1 MGHSLRKQQKQ
12 YTMPKG
18 EKPHISLVVIGHVD
32 SGKSTSTGHLIYL
45 CGGIDER
52 TIEKFRK
59 EAELIGKGSFAFAWV
74 LDKLKAERDR
84 GITINITLTKF
95 ETEKHHYT
103 IIDAPGHRDFIKN
116 MITGPS
122 QADVSVLMISSQAG
136 EFEAG
141 VSKEGQTKEHALLAF
156 TLGVKQMVVGLNKQD
171 HPSVNYSEERY
182 NEIKKEATSFLKKGG
197 YKVDQIPFVPFS
209 GWTGE
214 NMKEKCN
221 KEGKDQ
227 MPWYKGPTLVAALD
241 TMQAPERPVDKPLRL
256 PINDVFKISGIGTV
270 PVGRVE
276 TGVLKPAMNVRF
288 TPSGLTSECKS
299 VEMHHEQ
306 LPQAIPGDNVG
317 FSVRNISVKDIKR
330 GYVCSND
337 KEDPA
342 RECENFVAQ
351 VIVLNHPNQI
361 NAGYSPVLDCH
372 TTHTA
377 CKFDNLN
384 AKIDRRTGK
393 TTEENPQFIKSGD
406 CALVK
411 LIPTKPMCVETFK
424 DYPPLGR
431 FAVRDMKQ
439 TVAVGVIKEVTK
451 KEAQAA
457 GGAGGK
463 KKK

>member
-1 MGHSLRKQQKQ
+1 
-12 YTMPKG
+12 MPK
-18 EKPHISLVVIGHVD
+18 EKAHVNVVVIGHVD

-52 TIEKFRK
+52 TIQKFQK

-95 ETEKHHYT
+95 ETDKHHYT
-103 IIDAPGHRDFIKN
+103 IIDAPGHRDFVKN
-116 MITGPS
+116 MITGTS
-122 QADVSVLMISSQAG
+122 QADISVLMISSQAG

-156 TLGVKQMVVGLNKQD
+156 TLGVKQMVVGINKMD
-171 HPSVNYSEERY
+171 HPSCNYSKDRY
-182 NEIKKEATSFLKKGG
+182 DEIKKEATTFLKKGG
-197 YKVDQIPFVPFS
+197 YKTDTIPFVPFS

-214 NMKEKCN
+214 NMKV
-221 KEGKDQ
+221 KELKATGKDQ
-227 MPWYKGPTLVAALD
+227 MPWYKGPTLVGALD
-241 TMQAPERPVDKPLRL
+241 SMNAPERPLDKPLRL

-276 TGVLKPAMNVRF
+276 TGVLKPGMIVRF
-288 TPSGLTSECKS
+288 VPSMLVSECKS
-299 VEMHHEQ
+299 IEMHHEQ
-306 LPQAIPGDNVG
+306 LVQAIPGDNVG

-342 RECENFVAQ
+342 KECSDFLAQ

-377 CKFDNLN
+377 CKFDVIT

-393 TTEENPQFIKSGD
+393 TIEEAPSFIKSGD
-406 CALVK
+406 AALVK
-411 LIPTKPMCVETFK
+411 LVPSKPMCVETFK

-451 KEAQAA
+451 KEADA
-457 GGAGGK
+457 GKPGATK
-463 KKK
+463 KK

>member
-1 MGHSLRKQQKQ
+1 
-12 YTMPKG
+12 MPKD
-18 EKPHISLVVIGHVD
+18 KPHVSLVVIGHVD

-52 TIEKFRK
+52 TIQKYQK

-116 MITGPS
+116 MITGTS

-171 HPSVNYSEERY
+171 HPSVNYSQERY
-182 NEIKKEATSFLKKGG
+182 EEIKKEATTFLKKGG
-197 YKVDQIPFVPFS
+197 YKVAEIPFVPFS

-214 NMKEKCN
+214 NMKVKAN
-221 KEGKDQ
+221 KAGKDNLS
-227 MPWYKGPTLVAALD
+227 WYKGPTLVEALD
-241 TMQAPERPVDKPLRL
+241 TKTAPERPVDKPLRL

-276 TGVLKPAMNVRF
+276 TGVLKPAMLVRF
-288 TPSGLTSECKS
+288 TPSGLVSECKS

-342 RECENFVAQ
+342 KEVETFVAQ

-377 CKFDNLN
+377 CKFDHLN

-451 KEAQAA
+451 KEKDAKADVK
-457 GGAGGK
+457 GAKPK
-463 KKK
+463 K

>member
-1 MGHSLRKQQKQ
+1 
-12 YTMPKG
+12 MPR

-32 SGKSTSTGHLIYL
+32 AGKSTSTGHLIYL

-52 TIEKFRK
+52 TIQKYQK
-59 EAELIGKGSFAFAWV
+59 DAEAIGKGSFAFAWV

-116 MITGPS
+116 MITGTS
-122 QADVSVLMISSQAG
+122 QADVSILMISSQAG

-141 VSKEGQTKEHALLAF
+141 VSKDGQTREHALLAF
-156 TLGVKQMVVGLNKQD
+156 TLGVKQMCVGINKMD
-171 HPSVNYSEERY
+171 HPSVNYSKDRY
-182 NEIKKEATSFLKKGG
+182 EEIKKEASTFLKKSG
-197 YKVDQIPFVPFS
+197 YKVDQIPFIPFS
-209 GWTGE
+209 GLSGE
-214 NMKEKCN
+214 NMLTKEAKA
-221 KEGKDQ
+221 GKDN
-227 MPWYKGPTLVAALD
+227 MPWYKGTTLVTALD
-241 TMQAPERPVDKPLRL
+241 TMTAPVRPSDKPLRL

-276 TGVLKPAMNVRF
+276 TGLLKPAMIVKF
-288 TPSGLTSECKS
+288 SPGSLSSECKS

-306 LPQAIPGDNVG
+306 LPFASPGDNVG

-330 GYVCSND
+330 GYVCSDDKND
-337 KEDPA
+337 PCKEASSFD
-342 RECENFVAQ
+342 AQ

-361 NAGYSPVLDCH
+361 RNGYSPVLDCH
-372 TTHTA
+372 TCHTA
-377 CKFDNLN
+377 CKFNMIK

-393 TTEENPQFIKSGD
+393 SVEDNPEFIKSGD
-406 CALVK
+406 AAIVE
-411 LIPTKPMCVETFK
+411 LIPTKAMTVETFSE
-424 DYPPLGR
+424 YPPLGR

-439 TVAVGVIKEVTK
+439 TVAVGVIKSVVK
-451 KEAQAA
+451 KEETAA
-457 GGAGGK
+457 VGGK

>member
-1 MGHSLRKQQKQ
+1 
-12 YTMPKG
+12 MPR

-32 SGKSTSTGHLIYL
+32 AGKSTSTGHLIYL

-52 TIEKFRK
+52 TIQKYQK
-59 EAELIGKGSFAFAWV
+59 DAEAIGKGSFAFAWV

-116 MITGPS
+116 MITGTS
-122 QADVSVLMISSQAG
+122 QADVSILMISAQAG

-141 VSKEGQTKEHALLAF
+141 VSKDGQTREHALLAF
-156 TLGVKQMVVGLNKQD
+156 TLGVKQMCVGINKMD
-171 HPSVNYSEERY
+171 HPSVAYSKDRY
-182 NEIKKEATSFLKKGG
+182 EEIKKEASTFLKKSG
-197 YKVDQIPFVPFS
+197 YKVDTIPFIPFS
-209 GWTGE
+209 GLSGE
-214 NMKEKCN
+214 NMLTKEAKA
-221 KEGKDQ
+221 GKDN
-227 MPWYKGPTLVAALD
+227 MPWYKGTTLVTALD
-241 TMQAPERPVDKPLRL
+241 TMTAPVRPSDKPLRL

-276 TGVLKPAMNVRF
+276 TGLLKPAMIVKF
-288 TPSGLTSECKS
+288 SPGSLSSECKS

-306 LPQAIPGDNVG
+306 LPFASPGDNVG

-330 GYVCSND
+330 GYVCSDDKND
-337 KEDPA
+337 PCKEAASFD
-342 RECENFVAQ
+342 AQ

-361 NAGYSPVLDCH
+361 RNGYSPVLDCH
-372 TTHTA
+372 TCHTA
-377 CKFDNLN
+377 CKFNMIK

-393 TTEENPQFIKSGD
+393 SVEDNPEFIKSGD
-406 CALVK
+406 AAIVE
-411 LIPTKPMCVETFK
+411 LIPTKAMTVETFSE
-424 DYPPLGR
+424 YPPLGR

-439 TVAVGVIKEVTK
+439 TVAVGVIKSVVK
-451 KEAQAA
+451 KEETAA
-457 GGAGGK
+457 VGGK